1 MGFGPDRSN
10 PLMNN
15 QVGKVI
21 VPPGKRANFT
31 FSADANW
38 ENAVCIYPEGSE
50 ALLVE
55 KGNYRRSLS
64 DFSTPENN
72 TGINQSFIVSG
83 WHKRGEPSGS
93 LPWIQSALQ
102 ERPNSG
108 GHDLN
113 FGFEDAGDGDY
124 NDMHVTVDIVD

>member
-1 MGFGPDRSN
+1 MGFDPDRSN

-15 QVGKVI
+15 QVGKV

-50 ALLVE
+50 ALLIE

-72 TGINQSFIVSG
+72 TGINQSFVVSG

-93 LPWIQSALQ
+93 LLWIQSGKNVQTVVDMILT
-102 ERPNSG
+102 SG
-108 GHDLN
+108 LKMLMM
-113 FGFEDAGDGDY
+113 AIT
-124 NDMHVTVDIVD
+124 MICM

>member
-1 MGFGPDRSN
+1 MDRWTYTTEN
-10 PLMNN
+10 
-15 QVGKVI
+15 
-21 VPPGKRANFT
+21 VPNSPIFK
-31 FSADANW
+31 
-38 ENAVCIYPEGSE
+38 GSFN
-50 ALLVE
+50 
-55 KGNYRRSLS
+55 GSYRRSLS

-113 FGFEDAGDGDY
+113 FEFEDAGDGDY